1 MLNHYVQKTAEA
13 LKRVRADKDGVVS
26 FEYVLVAA
34 CIIAAVGAAFGSVG
48 GGTITTMLTTG
59 LTAVLTAFTT
69 FVAG

>member
-13 LKRVRADKDGVVS
+13 LQRVRVDKDGVVS

-34 CIIAAVGAAFGSVG
+34 CIITALGAAFGSVG
-48 GGTITTMLTTG
+48 AGAITTTLTTG
-59 LTAVLTAFTT
+59 LTAVLTAFST